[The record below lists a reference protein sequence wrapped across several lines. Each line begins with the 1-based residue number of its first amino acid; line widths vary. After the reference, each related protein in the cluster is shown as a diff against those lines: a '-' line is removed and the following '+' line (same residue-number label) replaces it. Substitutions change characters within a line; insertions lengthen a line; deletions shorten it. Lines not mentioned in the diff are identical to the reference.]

1 MSMRSEILELE
12 MLFKKM
18 VRTVQ
23 NEWQKEGFPKL
34 GRTDYTALEKLYE
47 LGALRLSDLADALHV
62 TCGAVTGIS
71 DKLIEGGFA
80 RRIRD
85 QADRRVVHLEITPIG
100 CSLIEQLAN
109 KRAELSDLL
118 YGFLTDEEVKQLSSL
133 YRKILINVEHIRNK
147 KESESHI

>member
-1 MSMRSEILELE
+1 

-18 VRTVQ
+18 VRTVHH
-23 NEWQKEGFPKL
+23 EWQKEGFPKI
-34 GRTDYTALEKLYE
+34 GRTQYTALEKLHE
-47 LGALRLSDLADALHV
+47 QGALRLSDLADTIHV

-85 QADRRVVHLEITPIG
+85 TADRRVVHLEITPHG
-100 CSLIEQLAN
+100 RELIEQLAK

-118 YGFLTDEEVKQLSSL
+118 YGFLSHEEVKQLSIL
-133 YRKILINVEHIRNK
+133 YRKIMMNVEYIQG
-147 KESESHI
+147 EMST

>member
-1 MSMRSEILELE
+1 MSMRNEILELE

-18 VRTVQ
+18 VRTVHH
-23 NEWQKEGFPKL
+23 EWQKEGFPKL
-34 GRTDYTALEKLYE
+34 GRTQYTALEMLHE
-47 LGALRLSDLADALHV
+47 QGALRLSDLADSIHV

-85 QADRRVVHLEITPIG
+85 TADRRVIHLEITPLG
-100 CSLIEQLAN
+100 RELIEQLAN

-118 YGFLTDEEVKQLSSL
+118 YGFLTDEEVKQLSVL
-133 YRKILINVEHIRNK
+133 YRKILTNVEHIQGQM
-147 KESESHI
+147 ST

>member
-1 MSMRSEILELE
+1 MSMRNEILELE

-18 VRTVQ
+18 VRTVHH
-23 NEWQKEGFPKL
+23 EWQKEGFPKI
-34 GRTDYTALEKLYE
+34 GRTQYTALEKLHE
-47 LGALRLSDLADALHV
+47 QGALRLSDLADTIHV

-85 QADRRVVHLEITPIG
+85 TADRRVVHLEITPHG
-100 CSLIEQLAN
+100 RELIEQLAK

-118 YGFLTDEEVKQLSSL
+118 YGFLSHEEVKQLSIL
-133 YRKILINVEHIRNK
+133 YRKIMMNVEYIQG
-147 KESESHI
+147 EMST